1 MQRSDWPPS
10 LLRHL
15 WESLM
20 EVESGR
26 RLSLAHEARWL
37 SLLGFALRPGYG
49 MAVDDWRV
57 AQTRRLLTGLT
68 FNNPTCRAEWWILWR
83 RVAGGLPSGQQR
95 ALAQPLVAD
104 VRALHR
110 ALAKGR
116 GSGESKPGSHE
127 AAELWR
133 LLGSVELLSVAD
145 KVELGGLVADL
156 APREKI
162 AAVRNAA
169 IWALGRIGARV
180 PLYGPLNMV
189 VPSADIAEK
198 CAGPAA

>member
-1 MQRSDWPPS
+1 MKRLAEATEMQRSEWPPS

-20 EVESGR
+20 EVEAGR
-26 RLSLAHEARWL
+26 KLSLAHEARWL

-83 RVAGGLPSGQQR
+83 RIAGGLPAGQQR

-116 GSGESKPGSHE
+116 GAPISSRVRTKRPNC
-127 AAELWR
+127 
-133 LLGSVELLSVAD
+133 
-145 KVELGGLVADL
+145 GGC
-156 APREKI
+156 
-162 AAVRNAA
+162 
-169 IWALGRIGARV
+169 WARS
-180 PLYGPLNMV
+180 N
-189 VPSADIAEK
+189 
-198 CAGPAA
+198 C